1 MAQSYVTFTGNGSS
15 TGPITLGFNY
25 ILKAHVKVYQ
35 TRDILANTGTLLS
48 ETTHYT
54 FNSAGTQVSMV
65 TAPANGVVITVER
78 QTPNDDQIVPY
89 ADGSNLIA
97 DSLNNSDK
105 QTLFCTQ
112 ELEDRQEL
120 SAAKADTAKT
130 TSETASND
138 VAVLTANYFKRDGTL
153 PMTGN
158 LQLGTNK
165 ITGVGDPTAA
175 QDVVTKAFLERSGSI
190 ASAQIVDGTI
200 VDGDVNASAAISG
213 SKLQASS
220 GSNAGSM
227 SSAHYSKLEG
237 IESNSTADQSASEIK
252 SSYESNSDTNAYT
265 DAEKTKLASCES
277 NAKDDQTASEIK
289 SLYESNSNT
298 NAITDTEKT
307 NIGTITNKQPLDSEL
322 TTLSG
327 MQAAT
332 ASKLASGTALTSDI
346 ADLNQIDGLTK
357 QTTIS
362 DSDASFPTS
371 GAVVDYVAAQI
382 SPLGGLEVVA
392 TEVAFPN
399 TQPASGVVI
408 SISDAG
414 GVVINGSGVSTTGR
428 TVGGATIT
436 INGFP
441 SSLQGETLVAGVG
454 LMVSSTGSSQTYNYH
469 KILGKEDDIKQLSD
483 DINDFNA
490 RYRVGS
496 SNPSSALDAGD
507 LFFNTSTSKLL
518 VYNATNTAWEEAQ
531 SIGNFYISTLSPA
544 FNGSLQDFTI
554 TNAPTN
560 AEQILLSIN
569 GVIQK
574 PNAGSSTPSEG
585 FALSGSTVKLGAAP
599 ASTDTYFAV
608 VIGSTV
614 NIGTPSN
621 NTVSTAILQNGAV
634 TGEKIATNLDLADN
648 KKIRFGTGND
658 LQIYHNNN
666 ENYIDTTNSNPLFI
680 QSDLTYLM
688 SEDGNEHYI
697 KATKDGA
704 VELYYDNSKKL
715 ESGSGGIAVTGYV
728 NLLADGTNS
737 GGSLYLPDSNGT
749 TSKINVGTGN
759 DLQIYHDG
767 SHSYLVNST
776 GNLELQNGTRTIG
789 LKVDNFY
796 VNSGDN
802 QEAII
807 NGEKNGPSRMYYDG
821 SLKAETYSNGFKIN
835 GQLQCEGDV
844 KFDNPDN
851 AGRDVRWDSSDD
863 TLEFSD
869 NTKAGFGNDLDL
881 QIYHNGSNSYLIN
894 TTGALHIKDD
904 SSLALRSPITA
915 IKSADDSEVCAKFFE
930 NGAVELY
937 YDNSKK
943 FETTSTG
950 TTTTGNHVVSG
961 LVACDGLLADDN
973 EKIKLG
979 SGEDLQIYHTGSY
992 SVLQNNTGGLFVQ
1005 GENAVTIKAN
1015 NNVEILKATGDEN
1028 MAKFIPDG
1036 AVELYYNNTKRLET
1050 ASYGSSVTGR
1060 FRVGCTS
1067 QPSTSVQGVELTATN
1082 GENFVLI
1089 ATYTNSAYNIQ
1100 RFLAPAGDSGYIQV
1114 TGTSTTYATS
1124 SDYRLKQD
1132 DVDINNGITRLKQL
1146 RPIRFKWKYDTSIE
1160 QDGFFAHEVQTV
1172 VPEAVAGE
1180 KDAVREDGSIST
1192 QGLDHGK
1199 LVPLLTA
1206 ALQEAITKIETLE
1219 TKVAALESA

>member
-1 MAQSYVTFTGNGSS
+1 MPQSYQEHNGDDSTHTFTIGFGSG
-15 TGPITLGFNY
+15 TTKY
-25 ILKAHVKVYQ
+25 LKREHIKLYYG
-35 TRDILANTGTLLS
+35 RDRV
-48 ETTHYT
+48 
-54 FNSAGTQVSMV
+54 AGTQTNTLTLNTDYVYISDLVIKLIGSTLNTGV
-65 TAPANGVVITVER
+65 TVGDPYPLASGRKLTIER
-78 QTPNDDQIVPY
+78 DTPQDTLLVPW
-89 ADGSNLIA
+89 ADGSNLTKEALETSNLQVLFGQQEEA
-97 DSLNNSDK
+97 DTGLLNS
-105 QTLFCTQ
+105 
-112 ELEDRQEL
+112 
-120 SAAKADTAKT
+120 AKAVAA
-130 TSETASND
+130 ETASTTATND

-277 NAKDDQTASEIK
+277 NSKDDQTASEIK

-634 TGEKIATNLDLADN
+634 TTDKIANGAVTGEKIATNLDLAN
-648 KKIRFGTGND
+648 SQKIRLGTSNNLELYYDGTRSWVRDSGSGN
-658 LQIYHNNN
+658 LI
-666 ENYIDTTNSNPLFI
+666 IDTDGSEIDINSGGNAEYMARFI
-680 QSDLTYLM
+680 
-688 SEDGNEHYI
+688 
-697 KATKDGA
+697 KDGA
-704 VELYYDNSKKL
+704 VELYHNDELKLSTSATGVDIQDASATSVWTKLSNSSGTAGYVYGNGATEIGFLDGQQHWTVKSIKDGGVELFHDNSKKL
-715 ESGSGGIAVTGYV
+715 SVESWGVGITGTVEADQY
-728 NLLADGTNS
+728 NLGDSDGTTQQIRIGDS
-737 GGSLYLPDSNGT
+737 G
-749 TSKINVGTGN
+749 
-759 DLQIYHDG
+759 DLRLFHDG
-767 SHSYLVNST
+767 SN
-776 GNLELQNGTRTIG
+776 
-789 LKVDNFY
+789 
-796 VNSGDN
+796 N
-802 QEAII
+802 QIMAT
-807 NGEKNGPSRMYYDG
+807 NGPIHMYTGSAIELRKGYDG
-821 SLKAETYSNGFKIN
+821 SYECMLKA
-835 GQLQCEGDV
+835 V
-844 KFDNPDN
+844 PD
-851 AGRDVRWDSSDD
+851 
-863 TLEFSD
+863 
-869 NTKAGFGNDLDL
+869 
-881 QIYHNGSNSYLIN
+881 GS
-894 TTGALHIKDD
+894 
-904 SSLALRSPITA
+904 
-915 IKSADDSEVCAKFFE
+915 
-930 NGAVELY
+930 VELY
-937 YDNSKK
+937 
-943 FETTSTG
+943 
-950 TTTTGNHVVSG
+950 
-961 LVACDGLLADDN
+961 
-973 EKIKLG
+973 
-979 SGEDLQIYHTGSY
+979 
-992 SVLQNNTGGLFVQ
+992 
-1005 GENAVTIKAN
+1005 N
-1015 NNVEILKATGDEN
+1015 NNVKRFETLNNGAIVYGTYEVSADEANHYALKTIHDGNNGNRLGHYIQCGADDASGTNYAITIADGDGTAQGYITFSGGTVSYGAFTAHHPCIVPDSEN
-1028 MAKFIPDG
+1028 PSDSSNAYPYG
-1036 AVELYYNNTKRLET
+1036 TLLET
-1050 ASYGSSVTGR
+1050 ISIEYTQKNGSDTERGIRYKVQKTQSANSRKVLGAYGSSMNGGPDGQTNEHQALVLGDGHILVNNAGGNIEIGDGICSSATAGIGQKATANPSMIIGIAQESVT
-1060 FRVGCTS
+1060 F
-1067 QPSTSVQGVELTATN
+1067 
-1082 GENFVLI
+1082 
-1089 ATYTNSAYNIQ
+1089 
-1100 RFLAPAGDSGYIQV
+1100 
-1114 TGTSTTYATS
+1114 TGSET
-1124 SDYRLKQD
+1124 
-1132 DVDINNGITRLKQL
+1132 
-1146 RPIRFKWKYDTSIE
+1146 
-1160 QDGFFAHEVQTV
+1160 
-1172 VPEAVAGE
+1172 
-1180 KDAVREDGSIST
+1180 
-1192 QGLDHGK
+1192 K
-1199 LVPLLTA
+1199 LVA
-1206 ALQEAITKIETLE
+1206 VQYGLQQFIPWT
-1219 TKVAALESA
+1219 